1 MTAPARTQKQ
11 MTDGLAVFEQLRL
24 AARAHNTREL
34 CIRAGVPFIQY
45 LEARLGERE
54 LSASQLEALTKALSS
69 FGVRA

>member
-1 MTAPARTQKQ
+1 MNAPAQKQ
-11 MTDGLAVFEQLRL
+11 MHDGLAIFEQLRL
-24 AARAHNTREL
+24 AARVHATREL

-45 LEARLGERE
+45 LEARLGDRA